1 MSKSAKSKLR
11 KTAAPAPRA
20 KRVPTPRKSKPPQTA
35 ASRPSATRENSK
47 LANMIALLRR
57 KEGATLEQMMKATDW
72 QSHSVRGAMS
82 GALKK
87 KRGLDITSVK
97 EGSMRVYRIVG
108 AG

>member
-1 MSKSAKSKLR
+1 MSKTVKSKPR
-11 KTAAPAPRA
+11 KAASPAQRA
-20 KRVPTPRKSKPPQTA
+20 KRASTPRENKPSQTATA
-35 ASRPSATRENSK
+35 ASLTRENSK
-47 LANMIALLRR
+47 LAAMIALLRR

-87 KRGLDITSVK
+87 KRGLEITSVK
-97 EGSMRVYRIVG
+97 EDSVRVYRIVG

>member
-1 MSKSAKSKLR
+1 MSKTSKSKPR
-11 KTAAPAPRA
+11 KVAAPARRA
-20 KRVPTPRKSKPPQTA
+20 KRVPTPHNSKPSQTA
-35 ASRPSATRENSK
+35 APRSSSTRENSK

-87 KRGLDITSVK
+87 KRELNITSTK
-97 EGSMRVYRIVG
+97 EGSVRVYRIVD
-108 AG
+108 AN

>member
-1 MSKSAKSKLR
+1 MSKTVKSKPR
-11 KTAAPAPRA
+11 KTASPAQRA
-20 KRVPTPRKSKPPQTA
+20 KRVPTPRKNKSSQTA
-35 ASRPSATRENSK
+35 TTPSSTRENSK
-47 LANMIALLRR
+47 LAAMIALLRR
-57 KEGATLEQMMKATDW
+57 KEGATLEQMMNATDW

-97 EGSMRVYRIVG
+97 EGSVRVYRIVD